1 MQGRRGYEQMLTG
14 DLGKGAV
21 KGTIPTEPFIDH
33 HAQSILI
40 TGRTRFALKLLRSHV
55 ARGSCHILHALGARR
70 LGEQGNTKVTEQ
82 DLLASANQQ
91 VLRFDIAMDEVLI
104 VRIL

>member
-1 MQGRRGYEQMLTG
+1 MLTG

-21 KGTIPTEPFIDH
+21 KGTIATEPFIDH
-33 HAQSILI
+33 HTQRILI

-55 ARGSCHILHALGARR
+55 ARGSRHILHALGARR

-82 DLLASANQQ
+82 DLLAPANQQ